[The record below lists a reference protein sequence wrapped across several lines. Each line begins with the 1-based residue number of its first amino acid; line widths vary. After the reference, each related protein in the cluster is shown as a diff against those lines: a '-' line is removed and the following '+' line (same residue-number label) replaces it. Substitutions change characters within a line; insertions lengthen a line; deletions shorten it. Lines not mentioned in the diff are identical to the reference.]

1 MQYSV
6 QGKKACNFENVL
18 RVSCA
23 LLMGYGGVMVE
34 LIVSQ
39 IMNNDKPWCILV
51 ENMLLGLGHIDNG
64 SDKSDD
70 ELKIRL
76 G

>member
-1 MQYSV
+1 M
-6 QGKKACNFENVL
+6 CNIENVL

-23 LLMGYGGVMVE
+23 LLMGYGCVMVG

-39 IMNNDKPWCILV
+39 IISNDKPRCILV

-64 SDKSDD
+64 SDRSDD